1 MDEKL
6 ALELAAHVAVQVVSI
21 SVCLRLGRKI
31 WPNHKDPWM
40 LADLLTSLVVF
51 PLLAA
56 AALLS
61 VLNLR
66 GTLTSRWTGVTPET
80 RFFLLLYIARCLVH
94 MPVQAME
101 DMDRNLFVFM
111 TVHHV
116 ISITCFGSGLITGRM
131 HFWGCF
137 DGCCEMSTVFLNIMY
152 CGKEFTVK
160 DRRPQDLFPKV
171 FAVNGVC
178 LWLSFLIFRLTLFPA
193 WLYYWHQD
201 VVTHP
206 ELTWNQGSAIERYM
220 YPTVTVL
227 LLVLSITWFVPLTK
241 GMRKPCRV
249 LLGLEVNGHQEAAY
263 QKLDDKQPDHPFAS
277 PSRV

>member
-1 MDEKL
+1 
-6 ALELAAHVAVQVVSI
+6 VQVVAFA
-21 SVCLRLGRKI
+21 VCLLLAKKV
-31 WPNHKDPWM
+31 WPRHKDPWM

-56 AALLS
+56 TAIRC

-66 GTLTSRWTGVTPET
+66 HTVTSRWTGVTPET

-101 DMDRNLFVFM
+101 DMSKQLFVFM

-116 ISITCFGSGLITGRM
+116 ISITCFGSGLMTGRM

-152 CGKEFTVK
+152 CGKDFTVQ
-160 DRRPQDLFPKV
+160 DRRLQDLFPKF
-171 FAVNGVC
+171 FAMNGLC
-178 LWLSFLIFRLTLFPA
+178 LWLSFLIFRIMLFPA
-193 WLYYWHQD
+193 WLYYWHRD

-206 ELTWNQGSAIERYM
+206 ELTWNQGSTIERYL

-227 LLVLSITWFVPLTK
+227 LLVLSITWFVSVTK
-241 GMRKPCRV
+241 GAKKACCV
-249 LLGLEVNGHQEAAY
+249 LLGLEVEEQEEAVTSDQGHEGAAY
-263 QKLDDKQPDHPFAS
+263 HTLDDKSPEHPFAS
-277 PSRV
+277 PGRG